1 MIKIYVNT
9 LKNKD
14 LSKAV
19 DFFIKN
25 KTVDYISAGEILS
38 GRAKNFTKWNKSLKK
53 ILTEEL
59 QNGQTTVF
67 TVNFTSNKTLLVG
80 VAIVKIV
87 NNNKI
92 KNAILEDFIIDKTV
106 RGIGLGRQF
115 LKEIQN
121 NLKKQR
127 VNSIFLETSSKN
139 VDAQI
144 FFELNGYAQC
154 TKIYEKKLK

>member
-1 MIKIYVNT
+1 MIKIDVNT

-19 DFFIKN
+19 VFFIKN
-25 KTVDYISAGEILS
+25 KTIDYISAGEILS

-59 QNGQTTVF
+59 KNRQTTVF
-67 TVNFTSNKTLLVG
+67 TVNFSSNKSLLIG
-80 VAIVKIV
+80 IAIVKII
-87 NNNKI
+87 NNGKI
-92 KNAILEDFIIDKTV
+92 KNAILEDFIIDKSV
-106 RGIGLGRQF
+106 RGIGLGKRF
-115 LKEIQN
+115 LKEMQN
-121 NLKKQR
+121 VLKKQG

-139 VDAQI
+139 LDAQI
-144 FFELNGYAQC
+144 FFELNGYTQC